1 MRILAIRG
9 TNLAS
14 LPEFTIDFT
23 ADPLNRSG
31 LFAITGKTGAGKS
44 TILDALC
51 LALFDK
57 TPRLAGGGAMVGRVG
72 ENADSRVNSG
82 DVRSIVRQGTASSS
96 AEVDFVGHD
105 GRSYRA
111 TWQVRRARSRSD
123 GKFQPQTV
131 SLFDLETSQPLGGT
145 KMETLALIQEKINLT
160 YEQFR
165 RSVLLA
171 QGEFAAFLRADS
183 KERAELLEKITGT
196 GIYARLSVA
205 AFARK
210 RSEEH
215 ALEQLTLQLGSIIFM
230 SEEERTAALVTMD
243 ELEKSLVESKNQLS
257 RLNLNESWYTRHDQL
272 NENIATA
279 QLALG
284 TAQETNNALQSVRER
299 LKLIEDVERFRP
311 LVATVN
317 QTSEH
322 LRTAIARRDELLA
335 EATAAQTALELKRV
349 AVNESAKSVETATKQ
364 LEEAKPSIG
373 KARELDLRLI
383 DATQHFN
390 LRKAELIA
398 AQKESEEAKG
408 LHEAINVELN
418 TANQE
423 ISTADAWVKE
433 HEWVLP
439 VVTQWE
445 RWKTEIERYVA
456 SHKRI
461 IEITRLTSDGT
472 IAANEADAA
481 LQNARRALI
490 PAEEAFKK
498 ASASYDEAEKA
509 ATGVDLVEVRKR
521 IDAEQVNLTAVGEL
535 NRIAGEVQQ
544 AVSNREAAE
553 SHIKAVSAA
562 VKECDDSLAADKSS
576 LPAAMAARDEAE
588 HSLVL
593 ARASMDLTEQR
604 STLIDGDPCPLC
616 GSHDHPYRTGS
627 EPSEKLASSLEARF
641 NELRDAVSNRESRIA
656 ATIVRREALEND
668 LLREQQTR
676 AACLEKLDTL
686 RTAWIEHSAVF
697 PPGSLPVDPTHR
709 DVVTSILGLKSTIS
723 QSLETVRTEESAG
736 NLLLSAVAP
745 ARVTLE
751 KTRKEREKVLETL
764 TKADQKA
771 REAILMLDNLA
782 RDLVKEETIFAA
794 LSASLEL
801 PFAAWADWQKQ
812 IAADSESFISEVGR
826 MCTLWTDWTGRR
838 SASVI
843 VRDDAISRVKEA
855 SARCELIS
863 RSVIVKQT
871 ATTEQEQQVNT
882 LLADRQKLLGGLSAD
897 DIEQS
902 LSSLLSAADEQLR
915 SANEA
920 AALAEKQASSEQ
932 GKLEEADKQSI
943 FASAGHEQAK
953 VTYEKELSAA
963 DTSDEDIRGLLSVS
977 DEWRKENSE
986 MLKKAD
992 AGLQDAATRLSERQD
1007 LLEQHLKTDVPPIAR
1022 EALVTLKEEEG
1033 VRARELEEKSFSLR
1047 HTLTVEAENRKKAE
1061 SLLPQIEA
1069 QRSIT
1074 NLWLGISDLIGSA
1087 DGKKFR
1093 VFAQSLT
1100 LDLLLGM
1107 ANEHLLS
1114 LSPRF
1119 SLMRIPSSEMDLQVI
1134 DRDMGDDIRSVN
1146 CISGGE
1152 SFLISLA
1159 LALGLSS
1166 LASGTTRIGSLFIDE
1181 GFGSLDQDTL
1191 DTALSTL
1198 DALQAS
1204 GRMVGIISHVSGLTE
1219 RIGTRIEVTATGS
1232 GKSVVTVR
1240 GGEFLMGLASMPG

>member
-14 LPEFTIDFT
+14 LPEFNIDFT

-96 AEVDFVGHD
+96 AEVDFVGRD

-111 TWQVRRARSRSD
+111 TWQVRRARSRTD

-131 SLFDLETSQPLGGT
+131 GLLDLETSQPLGGL
-145 KMETLALIQEKINLT
+145 KMETLALIQEKIGLT

-183 KERAELLEKITGT
+183 RERAELLEKITGT
-196 GIYARLSVA
+196 DIYARLSVA

-215 ALEQLTLQLGSIIFM
+215 ALEQLTQQLGSIIFM
-230 SEEERTAALVTMD
+230 SEEERAAALVTME
-243 ELEKSLVESKNQLS
+243 ELDKSLVQSNKQRAQLE
-257 RLNLNESWYTRHDQL
+257 LNEAWYSRHDQL

-284 TAQETNNALQSVRER
+284 TAREANNALQPVRER

-317 QTSEH
+317 QTGEH
-322 LRTAIARRDELLA
+322 LKTAIARRDELLVA
-335 EATAAQTALELKRV
+335 ATTAQTALELKRA

-390 LRKAELIA
+390 LRKEELSA
-398 AQKESEEAKG
+398 AQKESDEAKI
-408 LHEAINVELN
+408 LLEAINVELN

-423 ISTADAWVKE
+423 IYTADAWVKE

-445 RWKTEIERYVA
+445 RWKIEIERYVS
-456 SHKRI
+456 SHRRI

-472 IAANEADAA
+472 TAADEADAA
-481 LQNARRALI
+481 LQNAHKALI
-490 PAEEAFKK
+490 PAEEAFKQ
-498 ASASYDEAEKA
+498 ASASNDEAEKA
-509 ATGVDLVEVRKR
+509 ANGVDLEEVRKR
-521 IDAEQVNLTAVGEL
+521 IDAEQVKLTAVGEL

-544 AVSNREAAE
+544 AISGREAAE

-562 VKECDDSLAADKSS
+562 VKECDDSLADDKGS
-576 LPAAMAARDEAE
+576 LPAAIAARDEAE
-588 HSLVL
+588 HSLAL
-593 ARASMDLTEQR
+593 ARASMDLTEHR

-616 GSHDHPYRTGS
+616 GSHDHPYRAGNL
-627 EPSEKLASSLEARF
+627 PSEKLTSSLETRF
-641 NELRDAVSNRESRIA
+641 NELRDAISNRESRIA

-676 AACLEKLDTL
+676 AVCLEKLVTL
-686 RTAWIEHSAVF
+686 CATWIEHSAVF
-697 PPGSLPVDPTHR
+697 PAGSLPADPANN
-709 DVVTSILGLKSTIS
+709 DAATSILGLQSSIS
-723 QSLETVRTEESAG
+723 QSLETLRREESAG
-736 NLLLSAVAP
+736 NILLSAVAP
-745 ARVTLE
+745 ARATLE
-751 KTRKEREKVLETL
+751 KTRKEREKALEAL

-771 REAILMLDNLA
+771 REAILMLENLT
-782 RDLVKEETIFAA
+782 RDLVKEESTFAA
-794 LSASLEL
+794 LSVLLEV
-801 PFAAWADWQKQ
+801 PFAAWTDWQKQ
-812 IAADSESFISEVGR
+812 IAADSESFISEVER
-826 MCTLWTDWTGRR
+826 MYTLWTDWTGRR

-855 SARCELIS
+855 SARCELIA
-863 RSVIVKQT
+863 RSVTVKQT
-871 ATTEQEQQVNT
+871 ATTEQEQQVTT
-882 LLADRQKLLGGLSAD
+882 LLADRQKLLNGLSAD
-897 DIEQS
+897 EVEQG
-902 LSSLLSAADEQLR
+902 LSSRLSNAGEQLR

-920 AALAEKQASSEQ
+920 TALAEKQASSAQ
-932 GKLEEADKQSI
+932 GKLEEAEKQSVS
-943 FASAGHEQAK
+943 ASAGHEQAK
-953 VTYEKELSAA
+953 AAYEKELSAA
-963 DTSDEDIRGLLSVS
+963 EKSDENIRELLSVS
-977 DEWRKENSE
+977 DEWRKETSE
-986 MLKKAD
+986 KLKKAE
-992 AGLQDAATRLSERQD
+992 AGLQDATTRLSERQD
-1007 LLEQHLKTDVPPIAR
+1007 LLAQHLKTDVPSIAR
-1022 EALVTLKEEEG
+1022 EAMATLKEEEAIRG
-1033 VRARELEEKSFSLR
+1033 RELEEKSFSLR
-1047 HTLTVEAENRKKAE
+1047 HSLTVEAENRKKAE

-1069 QRSIT
+1069 QRRIT

-1100 LDLLLGM
+1100 LDLLLDM

-1219 RIGTRIEVTATGS
+1219 RIGTRIEVTATGN

-1240 GGEFLMGLASMPG
+1240 GV